1 MTVIRWS
8 FQIFRVKN
16 IHPSFSYVHLS
27 FGGSGW
33 GLELI
38 PVWQVA
44 RQSQGRNKQVDNHS
58 RSIHTHRQCTIANS
72 PNLHIDPWT
81 VGGSRRKK
89 RANWE
94 HTNSTETGPSQLVGL
109 NPDLSCCVAVN
120 TRLTN
125 CPLWEIGVGNVLH
138 NYTSSRLCAP
148 VIWRHVSVHLMNVNT
163 ILPILLIAPLCSQ
176 ACSCGVC
183 LLIQQQQTKWATCQH
198 ATVSC
203 SVDLRE
209 MARYASVHDSDLTWR
224 NFLTFIV
231 IWLIVS
237 IKIWTIATS

>member
-1 MTVIRWS
+1 MIFEMYLFIYLFGHFDGLPIPPGYLMTFCYIKMMNIVNILKHFCIVIVS
-8 FQIFRVKN
+8 MFK
-16 IHPSFSYVHLS
+16 
-27 FGGSGW
+27 
-33 GLELI
+33 
-38 PVWQVA
+38 
-44 RQSQGRNKQVDNHS
+44 
-58 RSIHTHRQCTIANS
+58 
-72 PNLHIDPWT
+72 
-81 VGGSRRKK
+81 
-89 RANWE
+89 
-94 HTNSTETGPSQLVGL
+94 
-109 NPDLSCCVAVN
+109 
-120 TRLTN
+120 
-125 CPLWEIGVGNVLH
+125 VGNHKEMHLMFI
-138 NYTSSRLCAP
+138 YG
-148 VIWRHVSVHLMNVNT
+148 HVSVHLMNVNT

-209 MARYASVHDSDLTWR
+209 MARFASVHDSDLTWR